1 MNKIHK
7 ALSIISVILLISCSV
22 SNDEPLNADEP
33 LSAIT
38 DLKKF
43 RHSAAE
49 AKYQKVVPINKDD
62 LYGAWTVISSFFTIK
77 DSQSVTTFGLEGRK
91 FSIKENG
98 SLIVDNSAFASE
110 EEYRTFNRNWALKS
124 NNTVFDDGQES
135 YHVRIKGDTM
145 EWIEQID
152 EDYMYFVLVK

>member
-7 ALSIISVILLISCSV
+7 ALSIVSVILLISCSI
-22 SNDEPLNADEP
+22 SNDEPLN
-33 LSAIT
+33 AIT

-43 RHSAAE
+43 RHSAAK
-49 AKYQKVVPINKDD
+49 AKYQKVVPINKED
-62 LYGAWTVISSFFTIK
+62 LYGDWTLIGSFFTIK
-77 DSQSVTTFGLEGRK
+77 ESQSVTTFGIEGRK

-98 SLIVDNSAFASE
+98 SLIIDNSALTSE
-110 EEYRTFNRNWALKS
+110 EQYRTFNRNWTLKS

-135 YHVRIKGDTM
+135 YHVRIKADTM
-145 EWIEQID
+145 EWIEQTD